1 MTRHYCAPLPDSL
14 DAFCSF
20 LEQSGCLPKDYGQSD
35 YLGPL
40 AHVLQHMKGIG
51 VRSLLLQ
58 DRVRDPDFFAEHQA
72 YYLGQH
78 RHISPLCARVHGF
91 RNELPAGVA
100 NPDPVVD
107 LIDRAA
113 PQDYAGFT
121 TIRPLRPAP
130 VGATILGCETSYI
143 LPCVDSFPVHI
154 AGVRFEVIGTPFL
167 QQDNSVGA
175 CAQASMWMA
184 LRTQRKRA
192 GNAAFNTAELTLAA
206 TRYLMEDRV
215 FPGRRGLTIGQMLQA
230 IRFAGHEPCVIPI
243 ERRKSTEWPAHP
255 NYEPADLERAKVAIE
270 PYVESGLPAILCMAR
285 PTGEGHAVIAI
296 GKTVDGP
303 PKTVGPNVLVP
314 SSLGGHKFIIHND
327 STGPYLQLETRAA
340 ADVDGWT
347 LDDVISIIVPM
358 PDGVTVTAAEVA
370 AAGKASLDRLVPAL
384 AAGLKVTPSLQD
396 GAVVRHFLMQR
407 HAFRAHMHRVDEGA
421 PGLKNA
427 GRSMDLPPWLWVYEV
442 HLQDEYSSRAASRVC
457 LLAFDATSDIEPWD
471 MPLLAHLNGALV
483 DAKSANVSMTI
494 LSKTVV
500 EPPTSKFIRSLD
512 DRLAMPIPPQSHIDN
527 P

>member
-14 DAFCSF
+14 DEFCSF
-20 LEQSGCLPKDYGQSD
+20 LEQSSCLPKNYKQSD
-35 YLGPL
+35 YLAPL
-40 AHVLQHMKGIG
+40 EHVRQHMKAIG

-72 YYLGQH
+72 YYLSQH

-91 RNELPAGVA
+91 RTELPKDVA
-100 NPDPVVD
+100 QFDPVAD
-107 LIDRAA
+107 LIDRAVA
-113 PQDYAGFT
+113 EDYAGFA

-130 VGATILGCETSYI
+130 VGATILGRQPDYI

-167 QQDNSVGA
+167 QQDSSVGA

-243 ERRKSTEWPAHP
+243 ERRSSLDWPHHKH
-255 NYEPADLERAKVAIE
+255 YEPADLERAKVAIE
-270 PYVESGLPAILCMAR
+270 PYVESGLPAILCMAG

-296 GKTVDGP
+296 GKTADGP
-303 PKTVGPNVLVP
+303 PNQVSPNVLVP

-327 STGPYLQLETRAA
+327 STGPYLQLETRAPGSI
-340 ADVDGWT
+340 DGWA
-347 LDDVISIIVPM
+347 LDDVVSIVVPM

-370 AAGKASLDRLVPAL
+370 AAGTVTLNRLVPPL
-384 AAGLKVTPSLQD
+384 AAGLKVAPALQD
-396 GAVVRHFLMQR
+396 GAVVRYFLMQR
-407 HAFRAHMHRVDEGA
+407 HAFRAHMRKVDEGA

-442 HLQDEYSSRAASRVC
+442 HLQDEYSSRAPSRVC
-457 LLAFDATSDIEPWD
+457 LLVFDATSDIEPWD

-483 DAKSANVSMTI
+483 DEKSANEAMTI
-494 LSKTVV
+494 LSKTVA
-500 EPPTSKFIRSLD
+500 EPPTSKFVRSSD